1 MRDIMDQFLK
11 NQKYLFAA
19 IFGGLLILFLFWYQ
33 IIHKSLSK
41 EHKRMS
47 TARSILS
54 SDVTKF
60 RNLETQ
66 INGLQ
71 EEWDVANDAFEM
83 VIEKIP
89 DKRLF
94 ENVTDFLYSLI
105 INHGLKIENFSPSK
119 AAIEKKTILI
129 PDRGEEVT
137 IEKIP
142 IDITL
147 KGSFINFGQLLESM
161 VSSRYRLTASNI
173 EIVKKKSAKA
183 QTIKLISYAYFQSQ
197 SKKYQTQF
205 QEQKIKKE
213 SKRPTTLKK
222 NITESKKV
230 NITSAIDEKV
240 NKVDSLDG
248 VPEMWLEPATEP
260 IENIESSKKK
270 PIKATQ
276 NVAIK
281 ETPKPK
287 RKESPSVTEKQKET
301 PSVAEKKKE
310 KNQDP
315 KDQIK
320 DDNTFHN
327 IIVLRSLACKK
338 VKNNQPLYPGKRFPT
353 DIGRVFCHSL
363 LDNNTGKYNDI
374 YHIWY
379 MNGNLKSK
387 VRIRVREGKEIP
399 AVSHR
404 EVKNSDKGTW
414 KIEITD
420 SDKKILD
427 TVIFEVV

>member
-1 MRDIMDQFLK
+1 MRNIMDQFLK

-19 IFGGLLILFLFWYQ
+19 IFGGLFVLFLFWYQ
-33 IIHKSLSK
+33 IIHKNLSK

-60 RNLETQ
+60 RNMETQ
-66 INGLQ
+66 ISALQ

-94 ENVTDFLYSLI
+94 ENVTDLLYSLI

-129 PDRGEEVT
+129 PNRGEEVT

-197 SKKYQTQF
+197 SKKFPTQIH
-205 QEQKIKKE
+205 EQKIKKE

-230 NITSAIDEKV
+230 NIASVVDEKV
-240 NKVDSLDG
+240 KKVDSLNG

-260 IENIESSKKK
+260 VENIESSEKK
-270 PIKATQ
+270 PTTVTQ
-276 NVAIK
+276 NIAIK

-287 RKESPSVTEKQKET
+287 KKEIPN
-301 PSVAEKKKE
+301 VAEKKKE
-310 KNQDP
+310 KKLNP
-315 KDQIK
+315 EDQIK
-320 DDNTFHN
+320 DDNTFHD

-379 MNGNLKSK
+379 MNGDLKSK

>member
-1 MRDIMDQFLK
+1 M
-11 NQKYLFAA
+11 
-19 IFGGLLILFLFWYQ
+19 
-33 IIHKSLSK
+33 
-41 EHKRMS
+41 
-47 TARSILS
+47 
-54 SDVTKF
+54 
-60 RNLETQ
+60 
-66 INGLQ
+66 
-71 EEWDVANDAFEM
+71 
-83 VIEKIP
+83 
-89 DKRLF
+89 
-94 ENVTDFLYSLI
+94 
-105 INHGLKIENFSPSK
+105 
-119 AAIEKKTILI
+119 
-129 PDRGEEVT
+129 
-137 IEKIP
+137 
-142 IDITL
+142 
-147 KGSFINFGQLLESM
+147 
-161 VSSRYRLTASNI
+161 
-173 EIVKKKSAKA
+173 
-183 QTIKLISYAYFQSQ
+183 
-197 SKKYQTQF
+197 
-205 QEQKIKKE
+205 
-213 SKRPTTLKK
+213 
-222 NITESKKV
+222 
-230 NITSAIDEKV
+230 
-240 NKVDSLDG
+240 
-248 VPEMWLEPATEP
+248 
-260 IENIESSKKK
+260 
-270 PIKATQ
+270 
-276 NVAIK
+276 
-281 ETPKPK
+281 
-287 RKESPSVTEKQKET
+287 
-301 PSVAEKKKE
+301 AEKKKE

>member
-1 MRDIMDQFLK
+1 MIDILLK

-19 IFGGLLILFLFWYQ
+19 IFGGFLVFFLLWYQ
-33 IIHKSLSK
+33 LIHKSLSK

-47 TARSILS
+47 TAKSILY
-54 SDVTKF
+54 SDVEKF
-60 RNLETQ
+60 RDMESQ
-66 INGLQ
+66 ISNLQ
-71 EEWDVANDAFEM
+71 EEWDVANDAFAN
-83 VIEKIP
+83 VVEKIP

-105 INHGLKIENFSPSK
+105 INHGLKIENFSPST
-119 AAIEKKTILI
+119 AAIEKKTIVI
-129 PDRGEEVT
+129 PDIGEEVT

-147 KGSFINFGQLLESM
+147 RGSFINFGQLLESM
-161 VSSRYRLTASNI
+161 ISSRYRLTASNI
-173 EIVKKKSAKA
+173 EIVKKQTAKA
-183 QTIKLISYAYFQSQ
+183 QTIKLISYAYFQSN
-197 SKKYQTQF
+197 SKKYLKNTN
-205 QEQKIKKE
+205 KLASRKK
-213 SKRPTTLKK
+213 PKK
-222 NITESKKV
+222 FVVENEKTPDPNQV
-230 NITSAIDEKV
+230 NVASVVDKNVT
-240 NKVDSLDG
+240 KVDSLSG

-260 IENIESSKKK
+260 IEDLEEDK
-270 PIKATQ
+270 
-276 NVAIK
+276 
-281 ETPKPK
+281 K
-287 RKESPSVTEKQKET
+287 RKTVKPSPDITEKQRQD
-301 PSVAEKKKE
+301 SQEKALIAVE
-310 KNQDP
+310 P
-315 KDQIK
+315 KREPKREPDLNIEE
-320 DDNTFHN
+320 DNNFHDVV
-327 IIVLRSLACKK
+327 VLRSLACKK
-338 VKNNQPLYPGKRFPT
+338 VKNNQPLYPGRRFPT

-387 VRIRVREGKEIP
+387 VRIRIRDGKEIP

-404 EVKNSDKGTW
+404 EVKSSDKGTW